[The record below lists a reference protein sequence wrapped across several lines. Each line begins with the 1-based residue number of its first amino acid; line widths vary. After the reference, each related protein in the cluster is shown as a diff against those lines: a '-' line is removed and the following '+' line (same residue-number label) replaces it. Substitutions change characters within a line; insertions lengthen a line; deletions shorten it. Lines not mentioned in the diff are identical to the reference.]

1 LIDRKWIGHQVGQST
16 LAVERGRLRF
26 FAKAIGET
34 DPVYVDEDA
43 ARAAGYADLPAPP
56 TFIFA
61 AELDS
66 GAMFGLFEQMDVPLG
81 KVLHGEQ
88 GFEYLAPVV
97 AGDTVVVTSR
107 VKDIYDK
114 RGGALEFLE
123 TEATAVNQRGETVA
137 TMRGVTV
144 VRNA

>member
-26 FAKAIGET
+26 FAKAIGEA
-34 DPVYVDEDA
+34 DPVYLDQA
-43 ARAAGYADLPAPP
+43 AAEAAGYADLPAPP
-56 TFIFA
+56 TFLFA

-66 GAMFGLFEQMDVPLG
+66 NSMFGLLEQMDIPLG

-88 GFEYLAPVV
+88 GFEYFSAVV
-97 AGDTVVVTSR
+97 AGDTVTVTSV

-123 TEATAVNQRGETVA
+123 TESTAVNQRGDTVA
-137 TMRGVTV
+137 KMRGVTV
-144 VRNA
+144 VRNG

>member
-1 LIDRKWIGHQVGQST
+1 LIDRKWIGHQVGRST
-16 LAVERGRLRF
+16 LVIERGRLRF
-26 FAKAIGET
+26 FAKAIGEANPIYT
-34 DPVYVDEDA
+34 DEAA

-56 TFIFA
+56 TFVFA

-66 GAMFGLFEQMDVPLG
+66 NTMFALFDQLGVALG

-88 GFEYLAPVV
+88 GFEYFSPVV
-97 AGDTVVVTSR
+97 AGDTITVTSL

-114 RGGALEFLE
+114 RGGALEFVE
-123 TEATAVNQRGETVA
+123 TESTAVNQRGDTVA
-137 TMRGVTV
+137 KMRGVTV

>member
-16 LAVERGRLRF
+16 LIIERGRLRF

-34 DPVYVDEDA
+34 NPIYLDEA
-43 ARAAGYADLPAPP
+43 AAAAAGYADLAAPP
-56 TFIFA
+56 TFVFA

-66 GAMFGLFEQMDVPLG
+66 NTMFALFDRLGVPLS

-88 GFEYLAPVV
+88 GFEYFSPVV
-97 AGDTVVVTSR
+97 AGDTVTVTSR

-114 RGGALEFLE
+114 RGGALEFVE
-123 TEATAVNQRGETVA
+123 TESIAVNQRGDTVA
-137 TMRGVTV
+137 RMRGVTV
-144 VRNA
+144 VRN

>member
-1 LIDRKWIGHQVGQST
+1 M
-16 LAVERGRLRF
+16 LAIERGRLKF
-26 FAKAIGET
+26 FAQAIGET
-34 DPVYVDEDA
+34 NPIYTDEA
-43 ARAAGYADLPAPP
+43 AAKAAGYADLPAPP

-66 GAMFGLFEQMDVPLG
+66 NAVFGLLDLLGVPLG

-88 GFEYLAPVV
+88 GFEYFAPVV
-97 AGDTVVVTSR
+97 AGDTITIASR

-123 TEATAVNQRGETVA
+123 LESTATNQRGEAVA
-137 TMRGVTV
+137 AMRNVTV
-144 VRNA
+144 VRN

>member
-1 LIDRKWIGHQVGQST
+1 MIDRKWIGHQVSQST
-16 LAVERGRLRF
+16 LVIERGRLRF

-34 DPVYVDEDA
+34 NPIYVDEA
-43 ARAAGYADLPAPP
+43 AAAAAGYADLPAPP
-56 TFIFA
+56 TFVFA

-66 GAMFGLFEQMDVPLG
+66 NTMFALFEQLGVPLG

-97 AGDTVVVTSR
+97 AGDTVTVTSR
-107 VKDIYDK
+107 IKDIHDK

-123 TEATAVNQRGETVA
+123 TESTAVNQHGEMVA
-137 TMRGVTV
+137 RLRGVVV
-144 VRNA
+144 VRN